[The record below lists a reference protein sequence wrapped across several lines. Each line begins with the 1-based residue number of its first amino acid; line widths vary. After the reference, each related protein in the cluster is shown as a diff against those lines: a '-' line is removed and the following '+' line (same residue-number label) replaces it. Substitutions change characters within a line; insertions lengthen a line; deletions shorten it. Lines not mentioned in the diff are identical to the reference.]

1 MSLDPDGAS
10 ICLQERGKERGIMD
24 GSNSSFSRRKHIRL
38 KLGASSSQIFS
49 EPLSSRCTQLS
60 RAATAIRVNMG

>member
-1 MSLDPDGAS
+1 MHEFGHGWSLY
-10 ICLQERGKERGIMD
+10 LFTGKEWGIMD